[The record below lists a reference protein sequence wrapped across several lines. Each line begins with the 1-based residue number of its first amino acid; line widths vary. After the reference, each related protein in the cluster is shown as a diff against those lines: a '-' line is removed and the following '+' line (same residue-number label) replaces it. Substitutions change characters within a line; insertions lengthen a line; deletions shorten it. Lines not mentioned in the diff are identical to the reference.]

1 MKLIKTFIII
11 VLVLF
16 LVYFLTQN
24 NARVYVNLVFT
35 EFYDASVSMV
45 IFGSLSIGIIL
56 GYLFAVISILSAKA
70 EIRSMQN
77 KNKRLSDELNDLRN
91 VAIDEGIYDNDDGE
105 Y

>member
-1 MKLIKTFIII
+1 MKIKTFILIVI
-11 VLVLF
+11 VLT
-16 LVYFLTQN
+16 LVYFLMRN
-24 NARVYVNLVFT
+24 NARVYVDLIFT
-35 EFYDASVSMV
+35 EVHDASVAMV
-45 IFGSLSIGIIL
+45 IFGSLAIGILL
-56 GYLFAVISILSAKA
+56 GYLFAIFSILSAKA

>member
-1 MKLIKTFIII
+1 MKLIKTFVLI

-16 LVYFLTQN
+16 VVYFLTQN

-35 EFYDASVSMV
+35 EFNDASVSMV
-45 IFGSLSIGIIL
+45 IFGSLTIGILL
-56 GYLFAVISILSAKA
+56 GYLIAVFSILTAKA
-70 EIRSMQN
+70 ELRSMQN

-91 VAIDEGIYDNDDGE
+91 VAIDEGIYDDDGD

>member
-1 MKLIKTFIII
+1 MKLIKTFILI
-11 VLVLF
+11 VTVLF

-35 EFYDASVSMV
+35 EFNDASVSMV
-45 IFGSLSIGIIL
+45 IFGSLTIGILL
-56 GYLFAVISILSAKA
+56 GYLFAIFSILTGKA

-91 VAIDEGIYDNDDGE
+91 VAIDEGLYDDDGD

>member
-11 VLVLF
+11 VVVLF

-24 NARVYVNLVFT
+24 NARVYVNL
-35 EFYDASVSMV
+35 

-56 GYLFAVISILSAKA
+56 GYLFAVFSILSAKA

>member
-1 MKLIKTFIII
+1 MKLIKTFILI
-11 VLVLF
+11 VTVLF

-35 EFYDASVSMV
+35 EFNDASVSMV
-45 IFGSLSIGIIL
+45 IFGSLTIGILL
-56 GYLFAVISILSAKA
+56 GYLFAIFSILTAKA
-70 EIRSMQN
+70 DIRSMQN

-91 VAIDEGIYDNDDGE
+91 VAIDEGLYDDDGD

>member
-1 MKLIKTFIII
+1 MKLIKTFVLI

-16 LVYFLTQN
+16 VVYFLTQN

-35 EFYDASVSMV
+35 EFSDASVSMV
-45 IFGSLSIGIIL
+45 IFGSLTIGILL
-56 GYLFAVISILSAKA
+56 GYLIAVFSILTAKA
-70 EIRSMQN
+70 ELRSMQN

-91 VAIDEGIYDNDDGE
+91 VAIDEGIYDDGD